1 MMVAG
6 KNSAQRALS
15 RYMCMLHCYVRDPT
29 ARVNMCCSAQMFENI
44 NDRIDVMLPGASS
57 DKFIFETTPFK
68 AILGLGTMVIN
79 LNWDLVTT
87 VEMAV

>member
-1 MMVAG
+1 MLVAD
-6 KNSAQRALS
+6 KNSAQRALP
-15 RYMCMLHCYVRDPT
+15 RYMCMVNCYVHDPT
-29 ARVNMCCSAQMFENI
+29 ARVNMCCSTQVFEKI
-44 NDRIDVMLPGASS
+44 NGRIDVMLPGASS

-87 VEMAV
+87 VEMTV